1 MVPIGFRS
9 WRLSVV
15 STSDSRSWSA
25 NERSPILL
33 SIFSFFGTQHSAHHW
48 AIYMFATFIAIGV
61 YVFIAQYLPLVLG
74 LSPLQAG
81 LWTLPW
87 AFSFIVGSNL
97 TPPIARRVSPVSLL
111 TSGLLIS
118 AVGFTIITQV
128 HGTFALRYLQQAQK
142 LKQPVPVE
150 DAKVSF
156 TVKLSRRL
164 VEKLRRYAASTGWT
178 LSEIVSR
185 AVQSVLQQGGGRG

>member
-15 STSDSRSWSA
+15 SPSDSRSWSA

-48 AIYMFATFIAIGV
+48 AINMFATFIAIGV

-97 TPPIARRVSPVSLL
+97 TPPIACRVSPVSSL

-128 HGTFALRYLQQAQK
+128 TGPSHF
-142 LKQPVPVE
+142 VI
-150 DAKVSF
+150 F
-156 TVKLSRRL
+156 SRPR
-164 VEKLRRYAASTGWT
+164 S
-178 LSEIVSR
+178 SNSR
-185 AVQSVLQQGGGRG
+185 FRWKTPRCLLPSNFLAV